1 MANILAVGLGG
12 FIGSV
17 LRYLIG
23 LIQVSEVCIFPI
35 KTFFHIVHKNIK
47 KNKKIY

>member
-1 MANILAVGLGG
+1 MLECLCVGLGG

-23 LIQVSEVCIFPI
+23 LLAIETASGFPI
-35 KTFFHIVHKNIK
+35 KTFCHQSRWCLCAGNGE
-47 KNKKIY
+47 

>member
-1 MANILAVGLGG
+1 MLECLCVGLGG

-23 LIQVSEVCIFPI
+23 LLAIETASGFRLKLLPSISSVPLCWEW
-35 KTFFHIVHKNIK
+35 
-47 KNKKIY
+47 

>member
-1 MANILAVGLGG
+1 MLECLCVGLGG

-23 LIQVSEVCIFPI
+23 LLAVYGGQCVSRLR
-35 KTFFHIVHKNIK
+35 
-47 KNKKIY
+47 